1 MEFLQDS
8 VEDKCT
14 RYRRITRIGEGTFG
28 DVSLAVDSMT
38 GTQVAVKTVRII
50 QRERVGIPRAVFR
63 ELEAL
68 RQLKSCH
75 GCVVDLLDYYPDET
89 NLCLVFE
96 FLPTNLSDIIEKADH
111 YLSTS
116 QFKGF
121 SWMLMDALS
130 YCHANRIIH
139 RDIKPQSTSNKP
151 CCETSFL
158 SPLSLS
164 HLILYCFYHRYS
176 HSIQWSIE
184 VG

>member
-1 MEFLQDS
+1 MEFLQD
-8 VEDKCT
+8 VAEDKCA
-14 RYRRITRIGEGTFG
+14 RYRRIARIGEGTFG

-96 FLPTNLSDIIEKADH
+96 FLPTNLSDIIENADH
-111 YLSTS
+111 YLSTQ
-116 QFKGF
+116 QFKAF

-139 RDIKPQSTSNKP
+139 RDIKPQSTSMNCISKTLRLHHGLLP
-151 CCETSFL
+151 LFL
-158 SPLSLS
+158 SYHIETFSKN
-164 HLILYCFYHRYS
+164 HLVFFSCY
-176 HSIQWSIE
+176 
-184 VG
+184 